1 MDPRN
6 LLLIGLLIAADIS
19 NVSTQCQT
27 EKQTSTKDESQYWEE
42 DIIDLENMMKS
53 LLDYI
58 RLIREQIWLFD
69 SGVVITQTNDKSCAL
84 LAEGIDLD
92 QINANI
98 TKDWSLP
105 MMTSVLI
112 IHDKILIKSKTQ
124 TTLVSKSQFG
134 SLVTLLGMNDRVDM
148 HLDPHIVFLLSG
160 TERILTNFRAK
171 DRNSCILGSIA
182 QNMQHA
188 LNRILT
194 NLDLTW
200 KKSIKA
206 VSLFGQ
212 DEVLKNLS
220 ACLGTEHLT
229 LEFLLLT
236 DSSNFEFCSRGIFQ
250 QYRSEK
256 RNLKKRDIGVGSLV
270 FGNGREILNLET
282 NLHGAITSFNK
293 NFQKLEEFD
302 NEMVS
307 NIQILQQ
314 NLANIDDVE
323 QFLEEKLVEVEL
335 IMHQK
340 HQHFK
345 FLFIKTQQV
354 SALGDI
360 LKHSLIEEQLDLLQ
374 RSLFHKNICTFEF
387 CELSIT
393 SQIDENKVIVHRKLL
408 NLKPSLEIYVTC
420 AAATE
425 HQVPTLHG
433 KIASVTSQG
442 NLLIDGKIIIPE
454 NLQNNTFVNE
464 YLRPL
469 LSNEIV

>member
-1 MDPRN
+1 
-6 LLLIGLLIAADIS
+6 
-19 NVSTQCQT
+19 
-27 EKQTSTKDESQYWEE
+27 
-42 DIIDLENMMKS
+42 
-53 LLDYI
+53 
-58 RLIREQIWLFD
+58 
-69 SGVVITQTNDKSCAL
+69 
-84 LAEGIDLD
+84 
-92 QINANI
+92 
-98 TKDWSLP
+98 
-105 MMTSVLI
+105 
-112 IHDKILIKSKTQ
+112 
-124 TTLVSKSQFG
+124 
-134 SLVTLLGMNDRVDM
+134 
-148 HLDPHIVFLLSG
+148 
-160 TERILTNFRAK
+160 
-171 DRNSCILGSIA
+171 
-182 QNMQHA
+182 
-188 LNRILT
+188 
-194 NLDLTW
+194 
-200 KKSIKA
+200 
-206 VSLFGQ
+206 
-212 DEVLKNLS
+212 
-220 ACLGTEHLT
+220 
-229 LEFLLLT
+229 
-236 DSSNFEFCSRGIFQ
+236 
-250 QYRSEK
+250 
-256 RNLKKRDIGVGSLV
+256 
-270 FGNGREILNLET
+270 
-282 NLHGAITSFNK
+282 
-293 NFQKLEEFD
+293 
-302 NEMVS
+302 MVS

-464 YLRPL
+464 DLRPL
-469 LSNEIV
+469 LSNEIVLKVFHTYGRFYIQCLEDIEFQLNSQTVHCKTLQSFKL